1 MFREDDE
8 HVAKELADKIQR
20 EEAEKLKRLEIED
33 KKLAEQI
40 QVCMLFKEEIDYV
53 CLFMF

>member
-40 QVCMLFKEEIDYV
+40 QVCMLFK
-53 CLFMF
+53 